1 MDRGNFALKS
11 EAKILADYLHDKLCF
26 YLFYKKAIPTT
37 RPGKEPI
44 EGFKFLRA
52 FFSITTESLK
62 DLAAGTIDFDKD
74 YFQPIAKHL
83 QETTLPL
90 AALPTETP
98 IYTGCYKEFTLY
110 VYWNKAAQWYDVY
123 WEGLVKIETA
133 KPQMPENSEGILT
146 EALSAV
152 TARRGSPSE
161 NFTRCAEHWNSYLR
175 SKGLQAS
182 LGPLD
187 VALMMVLVKVSRLE
201 ETPTH
206 RDSWVDIAGYA
217 DCAGEILSA
226 GSKTSPENIVTYTGS
241 YDVSAPTVN
250 AYDKA
255 RYKLRNGAD
264 VIITG
269 HSNRYYSRNIN
280 NVFWT
285 LAGRAFMNSDGHEI
299 LNPAYDLVQLLAS

>member
-1 MDRGNFALKS
+1 MK
-11 EAKILADYLHDKLCF
+11 
-26 YLFYKKAIPTT
+26 
-37 RPGKEPI
+37 
-44 EGFKFLRA
+44 GF
-52 FFSITTESLK
+52 STGSL
-62 DLAAGTIDFDKD
+62 DFEKD
-74 YFQPIAKHL
+74 YVQPIVKHL
-83 QETTLPL
+83 QETTLPP
-90 AALPTETP
+90 ADLPAETP
-98 IYTGCYKEFTLY
+98 IYTGYYKEFTLY
-110 VYWNKAAQWYDVY
+110 VYWNKYTKWYDVY

-146 EALSAV
+146 EALAAV

-226 GSKTSPENIVTYTGS
+226 KPKTSSETIVAYTGS

-264 VIITG
+264 VVITG
-269 HSNRYYSRNIN
+269 HSNRYYSRNIA

-299 LNPAYDLVQLLAS
+299 TNPAYDLVQLLAS